1 MAEITMSFW
10 VLTPFWDKPRGKICR
25 TFAHR
30 SWLNSWCPYC
40 NSWHFVTWGP
50 EMDLCFHG
58 ICARCI
64 HVLGL
69 LSIDIWV
76 TVKCLKT
83 NVVLRKHFC
92 QRCARNTVSL
102 YWARIYIYMCVY
114 LFIYLCEKRCSA
126 KSIVFKTIC
135 HLSALIVWD
144 RIPRM
149 LQTTTPN
156 KPGRLKTI

>member
-102 YWARIYIYMCVY
+102 YWARIYIYIYVC
-114 LFIYLCEKRCSA
+114 LFIYLSMWEKMFRQINS
-126 KSIVFKTIC
+126 VQN
-135 HLSALIVWD
+135 HLSSLCADCLGSD
-144 RIPRM
+144 S
-149 LQTTTPN
+149 
-156 KPGRLKTI
+156 